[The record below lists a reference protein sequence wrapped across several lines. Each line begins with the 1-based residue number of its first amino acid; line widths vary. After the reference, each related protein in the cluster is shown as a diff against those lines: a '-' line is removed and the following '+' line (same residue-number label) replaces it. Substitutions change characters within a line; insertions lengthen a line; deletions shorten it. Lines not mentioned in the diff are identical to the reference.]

1 MIKATKLLLLPLLL
15 VLPTLSRANVIFTLG
30 NNPQPGEENVLLNN
44 GTTGGTVS
52 GTLNQS
58 GLLVNFTSATQILN
72 EPSSGQ
78 ARIEATNNA
87 SQVALSDVSFALA
100 NGTFTDAIFNLFIG
114 GTIGT
119 AGGTATIT
127 VLDNFANTSTFQFT
141 LGNGQNFLTVV
152 GSNGEVIEN
161 IGIFYANGFTDLRQV
176 RISGATAETVPDTG
190 TTLFLLGASVL
201 CLALARRKVA
211 V

>member
-15 VLPTLSRANVIFTLG
+15 VLPTLSRANVTFTLG
-30 NNPQPGEENVLLNN
+30 NNPQPGEENVLLNS

-78 ARIEATNNA
+78 ARVEATNNA

-100 NGTFTDAIFNLFIG
+100 NGTFTDAIFNMFIG

-119 AGGTATIT
+119 AGGTATI
-127 VLDNFANTSTFQFT
+127 
-141 LGNGQNFLTVV
+141 
-152 GSNGEVIEN
+152 
-161 IGIFYANGFTDLRQV
+161 LRTPRLFNLPSAMA
-176 RISGATAETVPDTG
+176 RIS
-190 TTLFLLGASVL
+190 
-201 CLALARRKVA
+201 
-211 V
+211 